1 MTDSTMPDLRARLH
15 HLQLASPQPE
25 RLAGFYRDTLEMA
38 SERDGQR
45 WLCRGRERTL
55 IIVPGEA
62 RTLQTAGYQVERA
75 EMLEGLARRL
85 GRHGVN
91 RAPCETGLFDDGAV
105 AFDDPD
111 GNRIAFGIPRAAPPL
126 PPGPA
131 ARLQHVVVG
140 SPVPVAMVD
149 FYGGIVGL
157 RISDRVLDADQTL
170 RTCFLRSD
178 EEHHSFA
185 VFQTE
190 NRRFDH
196 HCYELPDWNAIRDWG
211 DRLAARGIAV
221 EWGPGRHGP
230 GNNLFLF
237 FHDPDGNWLELS
249 AELEKVPDDRAPGE
263 WPHAER
269 TLNLWGR
276 GFLRS

>member
-1 MTDSTMPDLRARLH
+1 MTPSLHATLH
-15 HLQLASPQPE
+15 HLQLCSPQPE
-25 RLAGFYRDTLEMA
+25 RLAGFYRDTLAMEVT
-38 SERDGQR
+38 RDGER
-45 WLCRGRERTL
+45 WLCQAPDRCL

-62 RTLQTAGYQVERA
+62 RTLAAAGYRVDTT
-75 EMLEGLARRL
+75 EMLDELASSL
-85 GRHGVN
+85 AHQGVV
-91 RAPCETGLFDDGAV
+91 RQSCETGLFRDGAV
-105 AFDDPD
+105 AFADPD
-111 GNRIAFGIPRAAPPL
+111 GNRLVFGIPQVVAPASPEL
-126 PPGPA
+126 A

-140 SPVPVAMVD
+140 SSAPAVMAE
-149 FYGGIVGL
+149 FYSDVIGFKV
-157 RISDRVLDADQTL
+157 SDRVLDGDRAL
-170 RTCFLRSD
+170 RTAFLRSD

-190 NRRFDH
+190 QRRFDH

-211 DRLAARGIAV
+211 DRLAARQVAV

-249 AELEKVPDDRAPGE
+249 AELEKVPDDRPAGE

-276 GFLRS
+276 GLLRS

>member
-1 MTDSTMPDLRARLH
+1 MTPSLHAALH
-15 HLQLASPQPE
+15 HLQLGSPQPE
-25 RLAGFYRDTLEMA
+25 RLADFYRDTLGMQVT
-38 SERDGQR
+38 RDGAR
-45 WLCRGRERTL
+45 WLCQAPDRCL
-55 IIVPGEA
+55 IIEPGEA
-62 RTLQTAGYQVERA
+62 RTLAAAGYRVDA
-75 EMLEGLARRL
+75 ADMLDELASSL
-85 GRHGVN
+85 ARHGVM
-91 RAPCETGLFDDGAV
+91 RQSCETGLFRDGAV
-105 AFDDPD
+105 AFADPD
-111 GNRIAFGIPRAAPPL
+111 GNRLVFGIPHAVASASSGL
-126 PPGPA
+126 A

-140 SPVPVAMVD
+140 SPAPAVMAA
-149 FYGGIVGL
+149 FY
-157 RISDRVLDADQTL
+157 SDVIGFKVSDHVLDGERVL
-170 RTCFLRSD
+170 RTAFLRSD

-190 NRRFDH
+190 QRRFDH

-211 DRLAARGIAV
+211 DRLAERQVAV

-249 AELEKVPDDRAPGE
+249 AELEKVPDDRPAGE

-276 GFLRS
+276 GLLRS